1 MRRAHAR
8 AATTTDPQSDAPLLP
23 VCTALVQ
30 LPHELLLG
38 IFRYL
43 NASSLHVLSF
53 TSREVAALMAG
64 ADEQLWR
71 RKVVT
76 RYRNIRRLLPVGVLK
91 PRSTW
96 AALYRALASRHIPG
110 HYVGAHHFLT
120 QERVAQ
126 WVSLSHLLSPDE
138 IRLLK
143 RHTMPCELSFLGSP
157 AKVNRSL
164 RMPVDEREL
173 LLRKGKLVLDFYQAP
188 GVFQRLH
195 MRAKRSKARWRSIQ
209 GAVFV
214 DPGE

>member
-1 MRRAHAR
+1 MLPAVLCRLKQSPPPPGALLPPDTPMADAPR

-126 WVSLSHLLSPDE
+126 WVSLSHLLS
-138 IRLLK
+138 
-143 RHTMPCELSFLGSP
+143 
-157 AKVNRSL
+157 L
-164 RMPVDEREL
+164 RMR
-173 LLRKGKLVLDFYQAP
+173 FA
-188 GVFQRLH
+188 F
-195 MRAKRSKARWRSIQ
+195 
-209 GAVFV
+209 
-214 DPGE
+214 

>member
-1 MRRAHAR
+1 MLPAVLCRSKQSPPPPGALLPPDTPMADAPR
-8 AATTTDPQSDAPLLP
+8 AAATTDPQSDAPLLP

-64 ADEQLWR
+64 ADEQLSR
-71 RKVVT
+71 GAVVASKGGHAIPQYPPPPARGCT
-76 RYRNIRRLLPVGVLK
+76 VGVLK

-138 IRLLK
+138 IRLLN
-143 RHTMPCELSFLGSP
+143 RHTAQCLASYPFLD
-157 AKVNRSL
+157 RL
-164 RMPVDEREL
+164 RR
-173 LLRKGKLVLDFYQAP
+173 
-188 GVFQRLH
+188 
-195 MRAKRSKARWRSIQ
+195 
-209 GAVFV
+209 
-214 DPGE
+214 